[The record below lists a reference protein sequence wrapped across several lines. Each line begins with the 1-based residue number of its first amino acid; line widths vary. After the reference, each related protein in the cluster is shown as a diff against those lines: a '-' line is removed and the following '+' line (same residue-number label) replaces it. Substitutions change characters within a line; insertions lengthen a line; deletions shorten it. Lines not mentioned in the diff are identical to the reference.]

1 MNKIKK
7 SIALVAALLLMSSSL
22 NAYNV
27 YSPSC
32 FEWADSVATQ
42 EGFMQGWTHAEEHTA
57 FLALF
62 DECVAL
68 QQQ

>member
-1 MNKIKK
+1 MKKIKK
-7 SIALVAALLLMSSSL
+7 SVAFVATLLLMTSGL

-42 EGFMQGWTHAEEHTA
+42 MGFMQGWNYQQEHTA